1 MHSAR
6 HLVNAILYVMKQ
18 GCAWRALPHD
28 FPPWKTVY
36 CAKNRWTNRIGKAL
50 AALRVSANPS
60 VGILD
65 STFIESS
72 YGGSQSAPNGYKR
85 ATGCGV
91 HVLVDKHQHVLSW
104 CTLPGRRPDVAGA
117 RAIIPSAKRRFPT
130 LTTVLGDKAYAG
142 RPLHEEMRMLG
153 VHMDAAS
160 PALPKGVIFSPMP
173 LRWRIEQFFSRL
185 VKWRRVSKDWAKSPA
200 GFASDVAWCLLGVAL
215 RRRR

>member
-1 MHSAR
+1 MEAYPSTLTDAQWARIRTIFEPSAHSRGGRPRAHSAR

-36 CAKNRWTNRIGKAL
+36 CAKNRWTNRIVEAL

-91 HVLVDKHQHVLSW
+91 HVLVENTSTSCPGVLFQDAG
-104 CTLPGRRPDVAGA
+104 PRRLCSPAESAQTPLVARVSLG
-117 RAIIPSAKRRFPT
+117 PKVPTSAKRQET
-130 LTTVLGDKAYAG
+130 
-142 RPLHEEMRMLG
+142 
-153 VHMDAAS
+153 
-160 PALPKGVIFSPMP
+160 
-173 LRWRIEQFFSRL
+173 
-185 VKWRRVSKDWAKSPA
+185 
-200 GFASDVAWCLLGVAL
+200 FASNTPCRQKDLGTTPGL
-215 RRRR
+215 